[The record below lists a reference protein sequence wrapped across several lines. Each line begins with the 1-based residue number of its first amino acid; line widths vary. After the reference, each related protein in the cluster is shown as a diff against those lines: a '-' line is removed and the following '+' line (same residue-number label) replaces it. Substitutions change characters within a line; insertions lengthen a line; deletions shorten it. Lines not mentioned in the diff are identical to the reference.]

1 MVYGS
6 RLIVPSLLVIL
17 IASAMDPGDACARTS
32 SRRQQQQ
39 QQQQQQQKQQ
49 PPGRLRGQVIDSRTG
64 QALSRIRVEI
74 SGTERITVVE
84 RVDPSDNVEAAPR
97 ASATTGS
104 IGERPPTVTPPTQDP
119 PESLDTVRTIVRPI
133 TKEIVTDADGHFE
146 VDIPP
151 GKVGVTISVVGYVLS
166 TREIKVGA
174 DQTVD
179 LTIPLTEGTGSYTE
193 EVKVTGERY
202 TRTETGVPTEQTLGS
217 ADLQN
222 LKSTLADDPMRA
234 VQTLPGVANS
244 DDFKSEFAIRGS
256 DFRHVGVTLD
266 GVPSPL
272 LLHTV
277 HGVTDSGSLAMINS
291 DILDSVTLLSGSYP
305 QRYGNRTGAT
315 IDFRTREGSRDRPH
329 FRLSASAINA
339 SGVAEGPIGKNRRGS
354 WLISAR
360 KSYLDW
366 LVRRIDPG
374 ITGTFGFVDAHG
386 KLAYDLSPAHA
397 LQTNVVIGR
406 SRFHEREREYGLN
419 SLDVGLNRAVL
430 INTSLRSTFSPSMVL
445 TQRVYG
451 VSGRFQNLNPLGD
464 EIAHGVDRD
473 LSYRVELT
481 NSLAA
486 NLLLESGAHVQWLHG
501 DALERT
507 FGDGGAY
514 ERRFSGSAT
523 RQAAFGHLRWQARP
537 FLTVSPGARV
547 DRWSLTDQ
555 TQVSPWVQAEMAL
568 PRSFL
573 IAGGTGVYRQAP
585 DLDQVVGP
593 RGLPSNDTE
602 RAWHGDIGIGQ
613 RVGAWRWQAIVFA
626 REEYDMLRLPGMEP
640 RVFNGFYVPES
651 FESRWQNALRGRA
664 RGLELFLQR
673 RSTNGLSG
681 WIGYAYAATR
691 YMDTIRDEE
700 FIADVDQRH
709 TFNVY
714 GSYRISDRTNVSGR
728 FRAGSNVPL
737 VGYLRQNSDRYF
749 LTSMRNELRLPT
761 YSRLDLR
768 ATRTYEVAEGRLSL
782 FVEVIN
788 LYNRRNL
795 RARSIRLNS
804 RRMEAFNVTEEM
816 FPILPSVGV
825 MVEF

>member
-1 MVYGS
+1 MAYGS

-32 SRRQQQQ
+32 KRQQPQD
-39 QQQQQQQKQQ
+39 QQQQQKQQ
-49 PPGRLRGQVIDSRTG
+49 PPGHVRGQVIDSRTG

-74 SGTERITVVE
+74 TGSERITVVE
-84 RVDPSDNVEAAPR
+84 KSEKSEAAPR
-97 ASATTGS
+97 ASVTNGS
-104 IGERPPTVTPPTQDP
+104 IGDPRAPGVPVATPMPVERP
-119 PESLDTVRTIVRPI
+119 DTFRTIVRPV
-133 TKEIVTDADGHFE
+133 TREIVTDATGHFE

-151 GKVGVTISVVGYVLS
+151 GTVGVTISVVGYVLS
-166 TREIKVGA
+166 KRDVKVNPN
-174 DQTVD
+174 QTLD

-202 TRTETGVPTEQTLGS
+202 THTETGVPTEQTLGS

-329 FRLSASAINA
+329 VRLSASAINA
-339 SGVAEGPIGKNRRGS
+339 SGVAEGPIGKGRRGS

-366 LVRRIDPG
+366 LVQRIDPG

-386 KLAYDLSPAHA
+386 KVAYDFSPAHS

-406 SRFHEREREYGLN
+406 SRFNERETEFGLN
-419 SLDVGLNRAVL
+419 SLDVGANRAVL
-430 INTSLRSTFSPSMVL
+430 INTSLRSTLSPSMIV

-451 VSGRFQNLNPLGD
+451 VAGRFQNLNPLGD
-464 EIAHGVDRD
+464 EIAHGDDRD
-473 LSYRVELT
+473 LSYRVEMT
-481 NSLAA
+481 RSLSGA
-486 NLLLESGAHVQWLHG
+486 LLLETGAHLQWLKG

-507 FGDGGAY
+507 FDDGHVY
-514 ERRFSGSAT
+514 EREFSGSAT

-568 PRSFL
+568 PHSFL
-573 IAGGTGVYRQAP
+573 IAGGTGIYRQAP
-585 DLDQVVGP
+585 DLEQVVGP
-593 RGLPSNDTE
+593 RGLPSNFTE
-602 RAWHGDIGIGQ
+602 RAWHADIGIGQ
-613 RVGAWRWQAIVFA
+613 RIGAWRWQAITFA
-626 REEYDMLRLPGMEP
+626 REEYDMLRLPGIEP
-640 RVFNGFYVPES
+640 RVMSGFFVPES

-681 WIGYAYAATR
+681 WIGYAYAATN
-691 YMDTIRDEE
+691 YLDTIRDEE

-714 GSYRISDRTNVSGR
+714 GSYRINDRTNVSGR

-737 VGYLRQNSDRYF
+737 IGYLRENNARFF
-749 LTSMRNELRLPT
+749 LTSTRNELRLPS

-816 FPILPSVGV
+816 FPILPSVGI

>member
-1 MVYGS
+1 MASGP
-6 RLIVPSLLVIL
+6 RLIVPSLLIIL
-17 IASAMDPGDACARTS
+17 FATAMDPGDACARSS

-39 QQQQQQQKQQ
+39 QQQKNQP
-49 PPGRLRGQVIDSRTG
+49 PPGRVRGQVIDSRTG

-74 SGTERITVVE
+74 SGSERITVVE
-84 RVDPSDNVEAAPR
+84 RAEKADTTPR
-97 ASATTGS
+97 ASASTRVERPAPGMPAGPS
-104 IGERPPTVTPPTQDP
+104 PGERTDA
-119 PESLDTVRTIVRPI
+119 ESHDTIRTIVRPI

-151 GKVGVTISVVGYVLS
+151 GTVGVTISVVGYVLS
-166 TREIKVGA
+166 KREVKVGPE
-174 DQTVD
+174 QTVD

-193 EVKVTGERY
+193 EVRVTGERY

-329 FRLSASAINA
+329 VRLAASAINA
-339 SGVAEGPIGKNRRGS
+339 SGVAEGPIGKGRRGS

-366 LVRRIDPG
+366 LVQRIDPG
-374 ITGTFGFVDAHG
+374 ITGTFGFIDAHG
-386 KLAYDLSPAHA
+386 KFAYDLSPAQTLH
-397 LQTNVVIGR
+397 TNVVIGR
-406 SRFHEREREYGLN
+406 SRFHERETEYGLN

-430 INTSLRSTFSPSMVL
+430 INTSLRSAFSPSMVL

-451 VSGRFQNLNPLGD
+451 VSGRFRNLNPLGD
-464 EIAHGVDRD
+464 EIAHGDDRD

-481 NSLAA
+481 RSLGAG
-486 NLLLESGAHVQWLHG
+486 LLLESGAHLQWLRG

-507 FGDGGAY
+507 FGDGVAY
-514 ERRFSGSAT
+514 DRTFSGSAT
-523 RQAAFGHLRWQARP
+523 RQAAFAHLRWQARP

-568 PRSFL
+568 PHSFL
-573 IAGGTGVYRQAP
+573 IAGGTGIYRQAP
-585 DLDQVVGP
+585 DLDQVFGP

-602 RAWHGDIGIGQ
+602 RAWHADIGLGQ

-626 REEYDMLRLPGMEP
+626 REEYDMLRLPGIEP
-640 RVFNGFYVPES
+640 RLMNGYFVPES

-681 WIGYAYAATR
+681 WIGYAYAATD
-691 YMDTIRDEE
+691 YLDTIRDEE

-749 LTSMRNELRLPT
+749 LTSTRNELRLPS

-795 RARSIRLNS
+795 RARSIRLNQ

-816 FPILPSVGV
+816 FPILPSVGI

>member
-1 MVYGS
+1 MPNDRPALPAG
-6 RLIVPSLLVIL
+6 RP
-17 IASAMDPGDACARTS
+17 C
-32 SRRQQQQ
+32 
-39 QQQQQQQKQQ
+39 Q
-49 PPGRLRGQVIDSRTG
+49 PTP
-64 QALSRIRVEI
+64 VETI
-74 SGTERITVVE
+74 ETIE
-84 RVDPSDNVEAAPR
+84 
-97 ASATTGS
+97 TT
-104 IGERPPTVTPPTQDP
+104 
-119 PESLDTVRTIVRPI
+119 RTIVRPV

-151 GKVGVTISVVGYVLS
+151 GTVGVTISVVGYVLS
-166 TREIKVGA
+166 KREVKVGP

-193 EVKVTGERY
+193 EVNVTGERY

-329 FRLSASAINA
+329 VRLAASAINA
-339 SGVAEGPIGKNRRGS
+339 SGVAEGPIGKGRRGS

-366 LVRRIDPG
+366 LVQRIDPG

-386 KLAYDLSPAHA
+386 KFAYDLSPAHT
-397 LQTNVVIGR
+397 LHTNVVVGR

-430 INTSLRSTFSPSMVL
+430 INTSLRSALSPSMVV

-451 VSGRFQNLNPLGD
+451 VSGRFRNLNPLGE
-464 EIAHGVDRD
+464 EIAHGDDRD

-481 NSLAA
+481 NSLGGG
-486 NLLLESGAHVQWLHG
+486 LLLESGAHLQWLKG

-507 FGDGGAY
+507 FDDD
-514 ERRFSGSAT
+514 RRV
-523 RQAAFGHLRWQARP
+523 RP
-537 FLTVSPGARV
+537 
-547 DRWSLTDQ
+547 
-555 TQVSPWVQAEMAL
+555 
-568 PRSFL
+568 
-573 IAGGTGVYRQAP
+573 
-585 DLDQVVGP
+585 VV
-593 RGLPSNDTE
+593 
-602 RAWHGDIGIGQ
+602 Q
-613 RVGAWRWQAIVFA
+613 RVGVASGGVRASA
-626 REEYDMLRLPGMEP
+626 LAGAA
-640 RVFNGFYVPES
+640 VPDDL
-651 FESRWQNALRGRA
+651 AGRA
-664 RGLELFLQR
+664 RRSLVADRSDAGLAVGAGGNGAAPLLPDRWRHRRLSTGARSRSGVRPARPAEQRHRTRLARRHRHWPARGRVAVAGGRVRARGIRHAAAAGHRAARHERILRAGVVRVALAERLARSRARPGAVPAAAQHEWIVRLDRLCLRGDALSRYDPRRGVHRGCRSAAYVQRLRLVSHQRSHERLRPLPRRLQR
-673 RSTNGLSG
+673 AAGRLS
-681 WIGYAYAATR
+681 A
-691 YMDTIRDEE
+691 
-700 FIADVDQRH
+700 RH
-709 TFNVY
+709 N
-714 GSYRISDRTNVSGR
+714 
-728 FRAGSNVPL
+728 
-737 VGYLRQNSDRYF
+737 DRYF
-749 LTSMRNELRLPT
+749 LTSTRNELRLPS

-768 ATRTYEVAEGRLSL
+768 ATRTYAVAEGRLSL

-788 LYNRRNL
+788 LYNRRNV
-795 RARSIRLNS
+795 RARSIRLNQ

-816 FPILPSVGV
+816 FPILPSVGI